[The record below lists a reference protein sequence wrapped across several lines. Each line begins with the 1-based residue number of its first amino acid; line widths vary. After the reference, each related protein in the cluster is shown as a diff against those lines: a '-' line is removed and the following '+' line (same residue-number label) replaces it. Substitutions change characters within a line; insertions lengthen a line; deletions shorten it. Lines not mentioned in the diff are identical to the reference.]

1 MTFSLSKPKIFS
13 VCTSLPAYQ
22 FSAFVPASLFEIPA
36 TPKLRPL
43 CLRKVWVCLYVYISS
58 SAPLPLLLCF
68 YSQDLLPHLSVSQV
82 TCKVSEVSGHRM
94 FSPGLHGSSRES
106 SEMRTQIQIS
116 GHLALND
123 RDIECPAACCEMC
136 GSFSSRHPHF
146 YAVLM

>member
-1 MTFSLSKPKIFS
+1 MTFSPQQTKIFS

-36 TPKLRPL
+36 APKPRPL
-43 CLRKVWVCLYVYISS
+43 CLRKVCVCLYVYISS
-58 SAPLPLLLCF
+58 SAPSPFSCVF
-68 YSQDLLPHLSVSQV
+68 IAKIFSHTSVSQV

-94 FSPGLHGSSRES
+94 FSPGLHGSSRGS
-106 SEMRTQIQIS
+106 SKMRTQIQIS